1 MTLYNLAPPVSPGP
15 PSCPALP
22 LALPLRPS
30 DHLLGPLV
38 SRWALS
44 CPGAFAHAHPG
55 TPERAF
61 LMLVTWATPAPPS
74 DCNRNF
80 TVSGLLL
87 FFSSIQIR
95 FPGGLFLFVC
105 FCFLCGHVSFP
116 PAQSVPGFLLARE
129 VLFGFVLIGASLL
142 DCELDRNLVCS
153 AHGHVPIAAAVPD
166 AEAARDGFSRRSED
180 FAGCPQ
186 EARGG
191 RKELLHNSRALFE
204 SLISSHLVTC
214 KPRFLLL

>member
-1 MTLYNLAPPVSPGP
+1 
-15 PSCPALP
+15 
-22 LALPLRPS
+22 
-30 DHLLGPLV
+30 
-38 SRWALS
+38 
-44 CPGAFAHAHPG
+44 
-55 TPERAF
+55 
-61 LMLVTWATPAPPS
+61 MLVTWATPAPPS

-105 FCFLCGHVSFP
+105 FCFFCGHVSFP

-129 VLFGFVLIGASLL
+129 VLFGFVLISASLL

-180 FAGCPQ
+180 FACCPQ
-186 EARGG
+186 DARGG

-204 SLISSHLVTC
+204 SLISSHLVTSHRWVWC
-214 KPRFLLL
+214 IPGLCHSLEDRSCSAWERRAMRRPGEERGQRRRLFLGVGAAAPSCLRTLEHAAPSG